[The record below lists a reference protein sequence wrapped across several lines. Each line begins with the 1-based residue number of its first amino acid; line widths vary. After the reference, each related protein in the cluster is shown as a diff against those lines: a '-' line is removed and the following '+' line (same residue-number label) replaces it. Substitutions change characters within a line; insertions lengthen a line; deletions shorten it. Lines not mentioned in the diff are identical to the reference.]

1 MSTTTSETL
10 KIAKPRFDGDKVLA
24 VTCVVI
30 PLIGLVL
37 FFLYPMV
44 TVLLRSLTTTDGT
57 YGCSQVDFG
66 VQRVILC

>member
-57 YGCSQVDFG
+57 YGFQNYYEV
-66 VQRVILC
+66 L